1 MRTRLPLL
9 VVLLTATA
17 AQAGAE
23 GNNYF
28 DIQELLLASLT
39 CCISGCIPVVF
50 LVTLIVGVVWQRKQR
65 LKYTDPQRFPPDLP
79 PFPRQGA

>member
-1 MRTRLPLL
+1 MRTLMPLF

-23 GNNYF
+23 GNTYF
-28 DIQELLLASLT
+28 DIRELLLASLI

-50 LVTLIVGVVWQRKQR
+50 LVTLIVGVV
-65 LKYTDPQRFPPDLP
+65 
-79 PFPRQGA
+79 